1 MISTGMFLFLSGSPG
16 SVSSKDPTS
25 STSFSGFLLLVGYMA
40 CDAFTST
47 WQKELFNNYNMS
59 PVQSMCGVNL
69 FSCLLTSIALIQQG
83 AFFETLVFMSQY
95 PSFTFDSIVLSFC
108 STFGQ
113 LFIYHTLKE
122 FGPVVLTIIMSL
134 RQATAMIISCYLYG
148 HVITVIGAL
157 GVITVFVAPFLKI
170 YYGYHNEKKE
180 KCSKEKN
187 TRTRKSLKCDLQVQC

>member
-59 PVQSMCGVNL
+59 SVQSMCGVNL

-122 FGPVVLTIIMSL
+122 FGPVVLTIIMTL
-134 RQATAMIISCYLYG
+134 RQATTIIISCYLYG

-180 KCSKEKN
+180 KCSKERK
-187 TRTRKSLKCDLQVQC
+187 TRTRKSLKCDL